1 MSLLTRDIPPRAA
14 AAVVALALVASVVA
28 GREKPTQEVIGEV
41 SRPSPERSAR
51 VEGEAELNLDKL
63 RRALPRPGAD
73 DPFAPRSFAPP
84 PPKMAMAA
92 PAKPTAPPLPFAYL
106 GKVIDGGKTS
116 VFVGRGSENYSLEPG
131 QTIGG
136 AYRVEKITDTDVT
149 FTYLPMKTRQT
160 LHIPSGE

>member
-1 MSLLTRDIPPRAA
+1 VNLLTRDIPPRAA

-28 GREKPTQEVIGEV
+28 GREKPSQELIEV
-41 SRPSPERSAR
+41 QKPFQQRLEN
-51 VEGEAELNLDKL
+51 EAELNLDKL
-63 RRALPRPGAD
+63 RRELPQPGEA

-84 PPKMAMAA
+84 PKVAHAA

-106 GKVIDGGKTS
+106 GKVVDGGKTS
-116 VFVGRGSENYSLEPG
+116 IFVARGDENYSLEPG

-136 AYRVEKITDTDVT
+136 TYRVDKITDSDVT

-160 LHIPSGE
+160 LRIPPGE